1 MKKHSIN
8 KISNDVCQFLVVYD
22 KSTVYDMIT
31 NFKMHDVSF
40 DLVDLVDISL
50 KEFFERDII
59 IATVIEKIICMQ
71 LQSMISFSL
80 SFDSIGK
87 IEVIDETVDDITF
100 VLTETIYDESVKLK
114 FPKMSD
120 LELKRTEL
128 NDDDFDAIISEILD
142 ANGYYETISVDA
154 CEFGECD
161 IYLNIKG
168 KDVIISSVLDKE
180 QLLEYAMSIADDDIV
195 RVKDSVKVKNKLL
208 KKGNIIYTIS
218 KIEKHIPVSFTDE
231 IAIKLNYCNCK
242 TAQEFKETYLKNL
255 NKVNSLYDVVNAIKD
270 RLEEMNDFHISK
282 ECLNLYKNSIM
293 FISSSDEQ
301 TYNAI
306 KSLRLPHYINKE
318 LEGKSIDT
326 FLLEGIVKIQY
337 QIDKLMKIPNIGTY
351 QDYLKKFENDLK
363 LYMYVKKL

>member
-22 KSTVYDMIT
+22 KATVYDIIT
-31 NFKMHDVSF
+31 NFRMNDVSF
-40 DLVDLVDISL
+40 DLVDLVDITL
-50 KEFFERDII
+50 KEFFERD
-59 IATVIEKIICMQ
+59 VIVSTIVEKIICMQ

-87 IEVIDETVDDITF
+87 LEVIDETKDEITF
-100 VLTETIYDESVKLK
+100 VLTETIYDESINLE

-120 LELKRTEL
+120 LELNRTEL
-128 NDDDFDAIISEILD
+128 KEDDFDEIITEILD
-142 ANGYYETISVDA
+142 ANGYYDTISVDE
-154 CEFGECD
+154 CDFSECD

-180 QLLEYAMSIADDDIV
+180 QMLEFAMSIADDDVV
-195 RVKDSVKVKNKLL
+195 RVKDTVKVKNKLL
-208 KKGNIIYTIS
+208 KRGNIIYTIS

-231 IAIKLNYCNCK
+231 IALKLNYCNCK
-242 TAQEFKETYLKNL
+242 TAKEFKETYLRNL

-270 RLEEMNDFHISK
+270 RLEEINDFHISK
-282 ECLNLYKNSIM
+282 ECLKLYKESVM
-293 FISSSDEQ
+293 FISSSDEE

-306 KSLRLPHYINKE
+306 RALRLPHYINKA

-326 FLLEGIVKIQY
+326 FLLEGIVKMQY
-337 QIDKLMKIPNIGTY
+337 QIDKLMKLPNIGTY
-351 QDYLKKFENDLK
+351 QDYLKKYENDLK